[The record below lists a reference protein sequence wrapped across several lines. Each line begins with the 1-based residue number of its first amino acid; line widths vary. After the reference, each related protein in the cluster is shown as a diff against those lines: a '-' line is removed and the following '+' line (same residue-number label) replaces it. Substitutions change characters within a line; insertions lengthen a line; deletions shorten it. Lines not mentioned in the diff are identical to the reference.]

1 MLGSGNDTAHTG
13 GGNDWVDGGAGD
25 DTIDGGAGNDTL
37 TGGSGSDTF
46 VYALSGNGIDRITDI
61 GRGDVIRIVGAVL
74 GGSVVAGDG
83 TAVGLGQVQVS
94 TVGTQTTLHIG
105 TDAAAGAD
113 VVIRLDGVFAPSA
126 VHATGDTITIDV
138 PNNAPTGPII
148 GNLSD
153 GVEDTPYSVGATQLL
168 AGFSDLDG
176 DALRVINLSSSAG
189 AIVASGAGQWL
200 LTPPANFAGIVD
212 LSYKVVDDH
221 GGGVQ
226 ASRSI
231 TIAAVND
238 APEASGPLPPA
249 AATQGLAF
257 AYTLPADVFTDA
269 EGDVLSYS
277 VTLLDGSAL
286 PAWLHFNEINR
297 SFSGTPG
304 QIDVGILQIKVTAS
318 DGQATGSTVLQ
329 LDVANVNDAP
339 VGASTHAWAVGQEDT
354 AYALS
359 AADLLKGFSDPDGD
373 EMVVRQLTSNHGHV
387 SDNISTGGWMLTP
400 EANYFGPVRLQ
411 YLVQDNLGGSVEAFA
426 TLSLQAVNDAPQG
439 ATDGALSSGTEDIAY
454 TITQGQLLRGIADV
468 DGDVLSI
475 QGLSASQ
482 GTLTAIGDGQ
492 WRLQTPTNFNGPVQL
507 SYVVID
513 GHGGILESRRSIS
526 FTAVDDPSVPSSADV
541 HVLETDAPIVTSNQL
556 NLNDVDGGSWFL
568 AQEATAGNYGVFRL
582 NAAGAWTY
590 TARMAYDYLN
600 PGQSLSDVFQVRT
613 SDGSS
618 TTVKVTIDGTAESEL
633 VRLGNAPIR
642 QTGAGGQWEQ
652 AWTQQGFTILH
663 KANVGN
669 VNEAWSTVKLTS
681 VGSQS
686 LAGGDIYAGDLGVS
700 GQTAATS
707 SVKQEL
713 DGTEA
718 LRVNLPLAAQSVTV
732 KLSNFFLHDDGT
744 LYSEAGLLRLLD
756 SAGNVLGQKA
766 FTADSLSG
774 DQSVTLAAPQGFN
787 SIELQAGAYDNY
799 GHFVFGA
806 YAKADGSFGTA
817 PLTDAG
823 NKLHGS
829 DFLLHELDF
838 VFPPAPVVGV
848 LHSGIA
854 FEG

>member
-1 MLGSGNDTAHTG
+1 MDDHLVLGSGYNIALTGGGNDYITSGDDGSRIEAGAGNDTVLTGAGRDVIDVGSGSDAVVAGAGNDTISLVIDGTDTVSAGAGIDRLSADASGFNYYGTGRIWWEGTDAQGNAVGSVDVSSSFEAIQTYVQTATTNQLNMFGDSGAWWVYTARAASLTFSGVENLDVTASGAVDASDLMFVRGTGHYDAKGGVDTIYADLTAMTTAVRFVANSGETYSYLGSTFAGFERFLVGTGSGDDYIDSTAVAMDDHLVLGSGNDTAHTG

-373 EMVVRQLTSNHGHV
+373 EMVV
-387 SDNISTGGWMLTP
+387 
-400 EANYFGPVRLQ
+400 
-411 YLVQDNLGGSVEAFA
+411 
-426 TLSLQAVNDAPQG
+426 
-439 ATDGALSSGTEDIAY
+439 
-454 TITQGQLLRGIADV
+454 
-468 DGDVLSI
+468 
-475 QGLSASQ
+475 
-482 GTLTAIGDGQ
+482 
-492 WRLQTPTNFNGPVQL
+492 
-507 SYVVID
+507 
-513 GHGGILESRRSIS
+513 
-526 FTAVDDPSVPSSADV
+526 
-541 HVLETDAPIVTSNQL
+541 
-556 NLNDVDGGSWFL
+556 
-568 AQEATAGNYGVFRL
+568 
-582 NAAGAWTY
+582 
-590 TARMAYDYLN
+590 
-600 PGQSLSDVFQVRT
+600 
-613 SDGSS
+613 
-618 TTVKVTIDGTAESEL
+618 
-633 VRLGNAPIR
+633 
-642 QTGAGGQWEQ
+642 
-652 AWTQQGFTILH
+652 
-663 KANVGN
+663 
-669 VNEAWSTVKLTS
+669 
-681 VGSQS
+681 
-686 LAGGDIYAGDLGVS
+686 
-700 GQTAATS
+700 
-707 SVKQEL
+707 
-713 DGTEA
+713 
-718 LRVNLPLAAQSVTV
+718 
-732 KLSNFFLHDDGT
+732 
-744 LYSEAGLLRLLD
+744 
-756 SAGNVLGQKA
+756 
-766 FTADSLSG
+766 
-774 DQSVTLAAPQGFN
+774 
-787 SIELQAGAYDNY
+787 
-799 GHFVFGA
+799 
-806 YAKADGSFGTA
+806 
-817 PLTDAG
+817 
-823 NKLHGS
+823 
-829 DFLLHELDF
+829 
-838 VFPPAPVVGV
+838 
-848 LHSGIA
+848 
-854 FEG
+854 